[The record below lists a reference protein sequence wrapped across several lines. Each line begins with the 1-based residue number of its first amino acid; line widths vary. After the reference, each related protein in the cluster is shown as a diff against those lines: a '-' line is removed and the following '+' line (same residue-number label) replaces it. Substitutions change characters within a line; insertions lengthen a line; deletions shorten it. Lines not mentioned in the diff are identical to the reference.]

1 MKRNAATYDS
11 ATEYQPRRGFVLAV
25 VTIAIV
31 LLSLAA
37 YNYSGTM
44 LVEHEAAA
52 MGGRDV
58 TARTAAESA
67 IEYAATRILERDYDD
82 TVDLYNDP
90 DVFRGQLLRDSS
102 VDRGRVRY
110 TIIAP
115 DESNSSAGGIRF
127 GLGNENAKFNINR
140 LLELDTLEQLLPEEE
155 RLGLVYMA
163 TSSIPNMTDDI
174 IDAILDWLDTDEDRR
189 PGGAESNEYEG
200 LSVPYPCKNGPM
212 DSIDELLKVQGVT
225 PDLFYG
231 EDANHNGILDA
242 NENDGEQTLP
252 FDNADG
258 ILDLGWKDY
267 LTARSR
273 ERNTT
278 PDGEEKININM
289 GEMTEL
295 YDAIEE
301 EFGAE
306 AASYIVAIRLA
317 GTEYMTPGTP
327 AAESGIQDQI
337 SRNDIDLTVVSTYQ
351 FTSIYQLIGGPSNAT
366 KMLTGVDQSFESPWP
381 EDSSVLLNVFP
392 DLEKMLTT
400 TDDAYVEGRI
410 NINQARLEVLTVLPG
425 LGFDIPADLPDSI
438 LGARPPI
445 DLQSSSSN
453 MTARHNTAAWILA
466 EGLVD
471 LETLRTIGPYITTGG
486 DVYRFQAIGHFD
498 AGGPSTRLEAMID
511 ATEYPPRIMSV
522 RDLTSL
528 GRGYHPSILTPT
540 DSDR

>member
-1 MKRNAATYDS
+1 MKREFTNRASGRAG
-11 ATEYQPRRGFVLAV
+11 QQRRGFVLAV

-58 TARTAAESA
+58 TVRTAAESA

-82 TVDLYNDP
+82 TIDLYNDP
-90 DVFRGQLLRDSS
+90 DVFRSQLLLDSS

-110 TIIAP
+110 TIIAA
-115 DESNSSAGGIRF
+115 DESNTSTGNIRF

-140 LLELDTLEQLLPEEE
+140 LLELDALESALPEEE
-155 RLGLVYMA
+155 QLGLVYLA

-174 IDAILDWLDTDEDRR
+174 IDAILDWLDSDEDRR

-212 DSIDELLKVQGVT
+212 DSIDELLKIQGIT

-231 EDANHNGILDA
+231 EDANHNGILDP
-242 NENDGEQTLP
+242 NENDGEQTPPL
-252 FDNADG
+252 DNADG

-301 EFGAE
+301 EFGEE
-306 AASYIVAIRLA
+306 AASFIVAVRLA

-351 FTSIYQLIGGPSNAT
+351 FTSIYQLIGGPSNPT
-366 KMLTGVDQSFESPWP
+366 KMLTGVDRAFESPWP
-381 EDSSVLLNVFP
+381 EDSNTILNVLP
-392 DLEKMLTT
+392 DLERMLTT
-400 TDDAYVEGRI
+400 TDDAYIEGRI
-410 NINQARLEVLTVLPG
+410 NINQARLEVLTVIPG
-425 LGFDIPADLPDSI
+425 LGLDVPADLPDAI

-445 DLQSSSSN
+445 DLQSSSSGIS
-453 MTARHNTAAWILA
+453 ASRNTAAWILA

-511 ATEYPPRIMSV
+511 ATEYPPRILSV

-528 GRGYHPSILTPT
+528 GRGYHPHMLTPT
-540 DSDR
+540 ESGR